1 MTGKQVRILCS
12 AAAVIEES
20 DTKSHWRVCP
30 GKAYQAVTLKPEDLK
45 MSMRGYAP

>member
-20 DTKSHWRVCP
+20 DIGCHWRVRA

-45 MSMRGYAP
+45 MSGRLLA